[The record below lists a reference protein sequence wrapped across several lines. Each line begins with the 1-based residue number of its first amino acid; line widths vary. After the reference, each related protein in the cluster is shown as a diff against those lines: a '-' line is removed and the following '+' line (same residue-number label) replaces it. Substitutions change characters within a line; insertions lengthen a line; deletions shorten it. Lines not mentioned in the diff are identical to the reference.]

1 MTLAE
6 IMAGLGASQ
15 AVGGARTGA
24 LLTQTAE
31 GERRQ
36 LLDAQRRLEE
46 QENERKRKARR
57 REKRRGIGRLI
68 GGAAGALLALPTGGL
83 SLAAG
88 AALGSAAGQAGA
100 ALTQRGGYKLGDVS
114 SGLGE
119 GMFFKGGRENISSAE
134 REINRYLDEAN
145 QGFLSNIAAS
155 AASDFLTI
163 SSLGKLGGVEKY
175 GAIAAEK
182 GRGAALGELFKENIF
197 DPIKSGL
204 LDRSAETAI
213 SSTVGSSGSLAGG
226 TLGRATESALERFR
240 FDKGFY
246 GGGFDATNLGNFGT
260 NYSKRSLYNPL
271 LSRMGG

>member
-46 QENERKRKARR
+46 QQRERERKAKR

-68 GGAAGALLALPTGGL
+68 GSAAGALLALPTGGL

-119 GMFFKGGRENISSAE
+119 GMFFKGGRADISSAE
-134 REINRYLDEAN
+134 RDVNRYLDDAN
-145 QGFLSNIAAS
+145 KGFLTNIATS
-155 AASDFLTI
+155 AITDYFTAGQVEKVAPGIRGGGFKAFGQKGV
-163 SSLGKLGGVEKY
+163 SLGDMLKYDPKSTGLGAFGKK
-175 GAIAAEK
+175 GFIPSAIYSPKTMATEGYLDFVRPDISQYNKNYLSVK
-182 GRGAALGELFKENIF
+182 GNPL
-197 DPIKSGL
+197 
-204 LDRSAETAI
+204 TAI
-213 SSTVGSSGSLAGG
+213 SGSRISTSSSLDDILNMMRGG
-226 TLGRATESALERFR
+226 
-240 FDKGFY
+240 
-246 GGGFDATNLGNFGT
+246 
-260 NYSKRSLYNPL
+260 
-271 LSRMGG
+271 